1 MKEHLDAKAPYLIA
15 AKDAHHDEAEMV
27 AMTEEAEEAVNP
39 MEQSLLYDVVTTE
52 VIWDCTNCRACMEHC
67 PMFIEHIPK
76 IVEMRRNL
84 VMWQGD
90 MPGEAQMAF
99 TNMERNYNPWG
110 VGWASRIICLR
121 GGITMASPSTTNSPC

>member
-52 VIWDCTNCRACMEHC
+52 VIWA
-67 PMFIEHIPK
+67 K
-76 IVEMRRNL
+76 I
-84 VMWQGD
+84 Q
-90 MPGEAQMAF
+90 PIGEACC
-99 TNMERNYNPWG
+99 
-110 VGWASRIICLR
+110 S
-121 GGITMASPSTTNSPC
+121 